1 MLVLIAI
8 GLVAGFVTAV
18 SPCVLP
24 VLPILFAG
32 GATGG
37 TRRPLAIIG
46 GLIVSF
52 SAFTLGGVWLLDELG
67 LPKDFM
73 RDVAIAL
80 LFLVA
85 AILIFPRFGQIVERP
100 LYRLSRRPAGDLGGG
115 FVLGASLGL
124 VFVPCAGPVL
134 AAITVLGATNEVGWR
149 AVVLTVSYSLGAAV
163 PMLAIAYGGAAAMQK
178 LRPQAQNL
186 RRGLGVV
193 VALTALA
200 IAFNLDRHAQTA
212 VPDYVKAIQ
221 DRVERSDRAERE
233 LAKVRGPTR
242 ETSAS
247 LIDYGAAPS
256 FTGIGQWI
264 NTPDERPLTIAGLR
278 GKVVLIDFWT
288 YSCINCLR
296 TLPHLRAWDRTYRE
310 QGLQIVGVH
319 TPEFAFEH
327 VEDNVRSAID
337 RLDLEY
343 AVAMDNDF
351 GTWNAYSNRYWPAK
365 YLIDA
370 RGHLR
375 YAHFGEGA
383 YDTTESH
390 IRALLAEAQGR
401 PARAGAGRRSHAPG
415 AVHTRDL
422 PRVRAALA
430 RAVRRRLACSGQAR
444 GVPIPAA
451 RARGQRVRL
460 RRTDDGRGATPRRR
474 AGCSAAPSL
483 PGAGRPP
490 GARRGGPC
498 GGVPGREEA
507 EHGAGRREPALH
519 AAGAAA
525 RSGCA
530 ARAPVRARG
539 LGLRFYLRLA
549 TGPRRSR
556 AHRYRA
562 RGCAGSA

>member
-1 MLVLIAI
+1 LLVLIAI

-32 GATGG
+32 GATGSR
-37 TRRPLAIIG
+37 RRPLAIIG

-73 RDVAIAL
+73 RDVAIGL

-100 LYRLSRRPAGDLGGG
+100 LYRLSRRPSGDLGGG
-115 FVLGASLGL
+115 FLLGASLGL

-163 PMLAIAYGGAAAMQK
+163 PMLAIAYGGAATMK
-178 LRPQAQNL
+178 RLRPQAQNL
-186 RRGLGVV
+186 RRALGVV

-233 LAKVRGPTR
+233 LAKVRGATR
-242 ETSAS
+242 ETSAG
-247 LIDYGAAPS
+247 LGDYGAAPG
-256 FTGIGQWI
+256 FTGIGQWV

-296 TLPHLRAWDRTYRE
+296 TLPHLRAWDKTYHD
-310 QGLQIVGVH
+310 QGLTIVGVH

-365 YLIDA
+365 YLIDS
-370 RGHLR
+370 RGHIR

-390 IRALLAEAQGR
+390 IRALLAERKDDLPAPVQIADRTPKARYTPETYLGYERLSPEQFAGDSLAPDKPAAYRFPRRELAVNEFAYAGQMTVEEQRFVAGLGARLRLHFQAQV
-401 PARAGAGRRSHAPG
+401 
-415 AVHTRDL
+415 VHLVLGGEGSVDVLLDGQKQDTVQVDGSRLYTLLEL
-422 PRVRAALA
+422 PRVRVAQL
-430 RAVRRRLACSGQAR
+430 
-444 GVPIPAA
+444 
-451 RARGQRVRL
+451 
-460 RRTDDGRGATPRRR
+460 
-474 AGCSAAPSL
+474 
-483 PGAGRPP
+483 
-490 GARRGGPC
+490 
-498 GGVPGREEA
+498 E
-507 EHGAGRREPALH
+507 
-519 AAGAAA
+519 
-525 RSGCA
+525 
-530 ARAPVRARG
+530 
-539 LGLRFYLRLA
+539 LRFSP
-549 TGPRRSR
+549 GV
-556 AHRYRA
+556 
-562 RGCAGSA
+562 SAYAFTFG